1 MSLLQHLRY
10 AFAHD
15 PVRRRDR
22 VPAGAVPVGATV
34 ELTLRVDAGVRGCV
48 TGAYLEVL
56 DAAPSPGSA
65 GGVAAGADA
74 EGADGAAA
82 TGMPAD
88 GASFAEAAA
97 AARAAAWAAAPME
110 AVDEGFRARVD
121 TSGEPRVLFYRFRIE
136 TDAGVV
142 YYAARTDQLTTA
154 GHAFML
160 EGDASS
166 ACAPGGF
173 QLTAYDGAFQVPA
186 WFPGSIMYQIFPDR
200 FARGD
205 AGIRWGGVDSH
216 ARRGWPVEV
225 HEDWNE
231 PPAWGESY
239 DPVDFFGGTLAGI
252 EQKLDY
258 LASLGVEV
266 VYLNPI
272 CEARSNHRY
281 DTGDYEA
288 IDPILGTWEDFERL
302 AASARSRGMRLVLDT
317 VLSHTGAASRY
328 FNLDDSYDSFGA
340 AQGEGSPY
348 RSWYD
353 FSDAYAVGY
362 RAWWGDRTLPEVN
375 ERDASWQAF
384 ALGRAAGEGAS
395 DRGESACADAA
406 GGAHAAGDGVLGQW
420 MSHGASGLR
429 LDVADEIPD
438 DVLELVRAS
447 AKRAAPDAVIIG
459 EVWEDPT
466 TKESYGARRAYALG
480 RSLDSVMNY
489 PLRHA
494 LLQYALGA
502 SSAQEVATF
511 LKSQRLNYPLPLYL
525 SLMNLL
531 SSHDVERVRSVLDA
545 GREFRDLSRTDQ
557 EALVAHIGWEADAHG
572 SMMQRVLA
580 TMLYVLPGVPCLYYG
595 DERGMQGGR
604 DPFDRATFPW
614 DGERADCGQD
624 LSWFYQGLG
633 RMRRMSA
640 VLRSGDAAFYA
651 HGKDVVCIL
660 RTPGASEHRSDA
672 LLCVVNRSECAQSV
686 IVDLIEPA
694 SGLGDEDVVRVK
706 YADVHP
712 RCIFSTAGDGIST
725 VAPPTCEFGI
735 FSCEMGPVQACVF
748 HLGHGLDKPLER
760 GLGVLCH
767 VTSLP
772 QGDEPGVP
780 CGPGTLGAPARRFI
794 DMLADAG
801 ARYWQILPLNPTDAY
816 GSPYAGL
823 SAFAGNTRLLDEA
836 DLTDV
841 DGEALAAF
849 IAANREWLLPYAT
862 FIAIKGV
869 LGEIPWQEWPESYR
883 TWVPGLEQNALLAPG
898 VRAECARQY
907 EFDRQWGAVRAYA
920 SARGIQ
926 IIGDMPIYVSADSAD
941 VWAHQS
947 YFDLDENGY
956 VACQGGVP
964 PDQFAA
970 DGQLWGSPTYRWD
983 ALAAH
988 GYDWW
993 LARLERM
1000 FAWYDYVRIDHFLGF
1015 SSYYAVPQGK
1025 AACEGEWRPGPGFAF
1040 FEHAYER
1047 FGPLPLVAEDLGII
1061 TPEVRQLLASTGFPG
1076 MDVVLFA
1083 DGDPR
1088 HDWAPKPGAVAF
1100 TGTHDTSTLVGW
1112 ARARYCGGKGGAG
1125 CGGADA
1131 EAADSAD
1138 GKGGAASAERAE
1150 AARRIAHD
1158 LIDKVVASEA
1168 DVVIMPLQDIL
1179 ELDDAA
1185 RMNVPGT
1192 AEGNWAWQAPPT
1204 ALADAASRL
1213 ASLTRR
1219 HR

>member
-15 PVRRRDR
+15 PVRCRDR
-22 VPAGAVPVGATV
+22 VPAGAVPVGTAV
-34 ELTLRVDAGVRGCV
+34 ELTLRVDASVRGCIE
-48 TGAYLEVL
+48 GAYLEVL
-56 DAAPSPGSA
+56 DAALCA
-65 GGVAAGADA
+65 GGAGA
-74 EGADGAAA
+74 EGAPAGEASSAEATDGAA
-82 TGMPAD
+82 T
-88 GASFAEAAA
+88 
-97 AARAAAWAAAPME
+97 AAAWVAVPME
-110 AVDEGFRARVD
+110 AVDEGFRAWVD
-121 TSGEPRVLFYRFRIE
+121 TAGEPRVLFYRFRIE

-154 GHAFML
+154 GHTYML
-160 EGDASS
+160 EGEASAALS
-166 ACAPGGF
+166 PDGF

-205 AGIRWGGVDSH
+205 AGIRWEGVDSH

-266 VYLNPI
+266 IYLNPI

-281 DTGDYEA
+281 DTGDYET

-328 FNLDDSYDSFGA
+328 FNLDGSYDSFGA

-384 ALGRAAGEGAS
+384 ALGRAAGEDGGAS
-395 DRGESACADAA
+395 ADAA
-406 GGAHAAGDGVLGQW
+406 DAASGAGDGGVLGQW

-438 DVLELVRAS
+438 EVLELVRAS
-447 AKRAAPDAVIIG
+447 AKQASPDAVIIG

-466 TKESYGARRAYALG
+466 TKESYGARRTYALG

-494 LLQYALGA
+494 LLQYALGGA
-502 SSAQEVATF
+502 SAQEVATF

-557 EALVAHIGWEADAHG
+557 ETLVSRIGWEADAHG

-614 DGERADCGQD
+614 DGQRSDCGQD

-633 RMRRMSA
+633 KMRRASA

-660 RTPGASEHRSDA
+660 RTPGASECRSDA
-672 LLCVVNRSECAQSV
+672 LLCVANRSDRAQSV

-712 RCIFSTAGDGIST
+712 RCIFSTAGDGVST
-725 VAPPTCEFGI
+725 VAPATCEFGI
-735 FSCEMGPVQACVF
+735 FSCEMGLLQACVF

-772 QGDEPGVP
+772 HGDARGESL
-780 CGPGTLGAPARRFI
+780 GPGTLGAPARRFI
-794 DMLADAG
+794 DMLADVG

-836 DLTDV
+836 NLTDV
-841 DGEALAAF
+841 DDEALASF
-849 IAANREWLLPYAT
+849 VAANREWLLPYAT
-862 FIAIKGV
+862 FVAIKGV
-869 LGEIPWQEWPESYR
+869 LGEIPWQEWPEPYR
-883 TWVPGLEQNALLAPG
+883 TWAPGLEQDALLAPG
-898 VRAECARQY
+898 VRTECARQY

-920 SARGIQ
+920 NARGVQ

-947 YFDLDENGY
+947 YFDLDESGH

-983 ALAAH
+983 ELAAH

-1088 HDWAPKPGAVAF
+1088 YDWAPKRGTVAF
-1100 TGTHDTSTLVGW
+1100 TGTHDTSTLAGW
-1112 ARARYCGGKGGAG
+1112 ARARYCGDGS
-1125 CGGADA
+1125 ADA
-1131 EAADSAD
+1131 VD
-1138 GKGGAASAERAE
+1138 GAAAAESAE

-1158 LIDKVVASEA
+1158 LIDKVAASEA
-1168 DVVIMPLQDIL
+1168 GVVIMPLQDIL
-1179 ELDDAA
+1179 ELDDTA

-1192 AEGNWAWQAPPT
+1192 VEGNWTWQAPPT
-1204 ALADAASRL
+1204 ALTQAIPRL